1 MIDNDSAIIKPVEQ
15 SQNVGG
21 LTPAQRR
28 EERKRRKN
36 MHRENTEKPEQEQ
49 NDPDENKSA
58 GNEFTEKEK
67 ARHSIDY
74 CA

>member
-1 MIDNDSAIIKPVEQ
+1 MVDNDFAVIKPVEQ
-15 SQNVGG
+15 SQNAGG
-21 LTPAQRR
+21 LTPAQHR

-36 MHRENTEKPEQEQ
+36 MHRGNTEKPEQEQ

-58 GNEFTEKEK
+58 ENEFTEKEK
-67 ARHSIDY
+67 DRHSIDY